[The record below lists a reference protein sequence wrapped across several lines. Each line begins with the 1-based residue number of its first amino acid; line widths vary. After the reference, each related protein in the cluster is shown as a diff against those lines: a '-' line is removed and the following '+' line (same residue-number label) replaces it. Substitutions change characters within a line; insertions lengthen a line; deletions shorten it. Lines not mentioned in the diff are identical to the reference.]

1 MFVSL
6 ARFVLR
12 TLPRLTTAG
21 LLLIGA
27 SVQAAPPSLPT
38 LIPSPP
44 EINARA
50 GILMD
55 ARSGAV
61 LAEKNADE
69 RLAPA
74 SLTKIMTSYIVFAGV
89 KDGSLH
95 LDDEVRVSEKAWR
108 TGGSRMFIREGSK
121 VRLEDLVRGTVIS
134 SGNDATVA
142 LAEHIAGSE
151 DAFAEL
157 MNHYAQHLG
166 MQGSH
171 FTDSNGLPDENHYTT
186 ARDMALL
193 SVALIR
199 DFPELYKIY
208 SEKEFTFGKD
218 PNGRPI
224 TQKNRNLLLW
234 RDERV
239 DGIKTGHTEEAG
251 YSLAASAVEDNTRF
265 ITVVL
270 GTDSMEARAQET
282 QKLLNYGFRFFE
294 TRKVISAGD
303 AAASVRVWKGE
314 SENLAAGPARDI
326 WLTLPRNGF
335 DSLQTEV
342 LIHDH
347 VEAPITQGQTLGS
360 LRVVSDGKVMD
371 EVQLQA
377 LESMPEGG
385 LWDSAVDSI
394 KLWFN

>member
-1 MFVSL
+1 MFLSIVSSL
-6 ARFVLR
+6 SR
-12 TLPRLTTAG
+12 TTSIALLSG
-21 LLLIGA
+21 LLLLPRT
-27 SVQAAPPSLPT
+27 QAAPPSLPT

-69 RLAPA
+69 RLPPA
-74 SLTKIMTSYIVFAGV
+74 SLTKIMTSYIVFAGLQ
-89 KDGSLH
+89 DGSLNMN
-95 LDDEVRVSEKAWR
+95 DEVRVSEKAWR
-108 TGGSRMFIREGSK
+108 TGGSRMFIREGSR

-151 DAFAEL
+151 EAFAQL
-157 MNHYAQHLG
+157 MNQYAQHLG
-166 MQGSH
+166 LQGSN
-171 FTDSNGLPDENHYTT
+171 FTDSNGLPDTDHYTT

-251 YSLAASAVEDNTRF
+251 YGLAASAVEGNTRF

-303 AAASVRVWKGE
+303 AAASVRVWRGE

-335 DSLQTEV
+335 DDLKTEV
-342 LIHDH
+342 VINER
-347 VEAPITQGQTLGS
+347 VSAPIEQGQAVGS
-360 LRVVSDGKVMD
+360 LRVLSNGEVLD
-371 EVQLQA
+371 EVQLTA

-385 LWDSAVDSI
+385 LWNSTVDSI
-394 KLWFN
+394 KLWFH